1 METSQSPLSK
11 SLTVLTTEITMA
23 ATARVCQ
30 GFTPWRIEA
39 ISVPLAEALVDIVV
53 GQGNTARKYP
63 PIRVSNYTTFE
74 LWNQILD
81 EIQKEI
87 PCVNQ
92 LEVVGESLTR
102 SQRARFLEGGWK
114 ANGKDNTDPAAVNA

>member
-1 METSQSPLSK
+1 MDRQKEQSLSA
-11 SLTVLTTEITMA
+11 LTTKITLA

-39 ISVPLAEALVDIVV
+39 IAGPLAEALVDIVIS
-53 GQGNTARKYP
+53 QGNTAHKHP
-63 PIRVSNYTTFE
+63 PVIVYSYTTFE

-87 PCVNQ
+87 PCVSQ
-92 LEVVGESLTR
+92 LEVVGRELTR
-102 SQRARFLEGGWK
+102 AQRAKFLEGSWRN
-114 ANGKDNTDPAAVNA
+114 NGKTNDDQAC